1 MKLKGNF
8 INSIM
13 SFCTTL
19 FLAVGIVSVA
29 SQEAPSIAS
38 DGNGNIVIDVRY
50 SM

>member
-1 MKLKGNF
+1 
-8 INSIM
+8 M